1 MFVITAERAEAYLRA
16 QAPADPEPPVVETA
30 PPAPVLGVKDGPGVY
45 HIAGGKTHLPPAG
58 QPGHVEQADAP
69 AVQGSAVTVL
79 TWNGDIPAQKWVNF
93 YMKVLTKISSG
104 SNLQLSLRV
113 VATNDQGFSQQK
125 AEEMRAALRELGLD
139 PNITIE

>member
-1 MFVITAERAEAYLRA
+1 
-16 QAPADPEPPVVETA
+16 
-30 PPAPVLGVKDGPGVY
+30 
-45 HIAGGKTHLPPAG
+45 
-58 QPGHVEQADAP
+58 
-69 AVQGSAVTVL
+69 L